1 MSRALDRAAAY
12 GRIMNTRTTAAAVL
26 GIPEVRLSLT
36 LGTVFCMTAFAAAFI
51 VPSAVCYAIPADVP
65 DYLQVLVIS
74 LCLAA
79 LCAPMLAGFH
89 RMCAA
94 AVHDGRAEL
103 CVLFEAYASVSG
115 WLSSVAAFLM
125 LALRWLLPFAALM
138 YLWMSDTLYIY
149 VPYAAIAML
158 VWWRLMRTL
167 SVAARGMMLDPSR
180 AAPRGAAQALRHAF
194 RFRRVYTGAVWRRV
208 PLCCL
213 SLLTVCV
220 LFVFHTVPLMTLE
233 AYLIDTAAEDDPA
246 PADDQ
251 ENNETERI

>member
-1 MSRALDRAAAY
+1 MSRAPDRAAAY
-12 GRIMNTRTTAAAVL
+12 GRIMDMRTTAAAVL

-74 LCLAA
+74 LCLTA
-79 LCAPMLAGFH
+79 LCAPMLAGPH

-103 CVLFEAYASVSG
+103 SLLFEAYASVSG

-125 LALRWLLPFAALM
+125 LAVRWLLPFAALM

-149 VPYAAIAML
+149 VPCAAIAML

-167 SVAARGMMLDPSR
+167 SIAARGMMLDPSR
-180 AAPRGAAQALRHAF
+180 AAPRGAAQALHHAF
-194 RFRRVYTGAVWRRV
+194 RFRRVYTGAAWRRV

-251 ENNETERI
+251 ENNETERT

>member
-89 RMCAA
+89 HMCAA

-125 LALRWLLPFAALM
+125 LAVRWLLPFAALM

-149 VPYAAIAML
+149 VPCAAIAML

-167 SVAARGMMLDPSR
+167 SIAARGMMLDPSR
-180 AAPRGAAQALRHAF
+180 AAPRGAAQALHHAF
-194 RFRRVYTGAVWRRV
+194 RFRRVYTGAAWRRV

-233 AYLIDTAAEDDPA
+233 AYLIDTTAEDDPA

-251 ENNETERI
+251 ENNETERT